1 MHNDYFNMHFQHALP
16 LYYIR
21 HVQRRLKNSNHSLTS
36 VVIRIHAP
44 MEAPALSYLKT
55 LKTSSTA
62 HVLWDI
68 TADFVKNEVQHHA
81 KSSYRKTEE
90 TNLESMNC
98 LTQRICPCT
107 RSSVMPSLKKG
118 SFGL

>member
-1 MHNDYFNMHFQHALP
+1 M
-16 LYYIR
+16 
-21 HVQRRLKNSNHSLTS
+21 
-36 VVIRIHAP
+36 RIHAP

-81 KSSYRKTEE
+81 KSSCRKTEGADP
-90 TNLESMNC
+90 ESINYIHV
-98 LTQRICPCT
+98 R
-107 RSSVMPSLKKG
+107 
-118 SFGL
+118 GLL

>member
-44 MEAPALSYLKT
+44 MEAPALSCLKT

-90 TNLESMNC
+90 ANLESMNC

-107 RSSVMPSLKKG
+107 RSSVMPSLKRG
-118 SFGL
+118 LFGL